1 MTKAS
6 KPINEEERLN
16 ALQSYDILDT
26 LPENSYDEITKLASF
41 ICETP
46 ISLVSLIDNDRQY
59 FKSKVGLTQSETNR
73 DYAFCAHSILV
84 PGERTIVEDA
94 RLDKRFEDNPLVV
107 GDPHIVFYA
116 GVPLITSEGFALGTL
131 CVIDKKPR
139 SLSEEQLD
147 ALKSLSNQVVK
158 LLELRKS
165 NRLFEEAQQ
174 KLQGYSDEMEAFAYM
189 TSHDLKEPARMV
201 KSFMR
206 LLDEKYSGQ
215 LDEEAKK
222 YIYFAVDGAE
232 RMTEL
237 IDEMLIYSRLKGLS
251 ANREKIDLT
260 KLLEE
265 IVAFQSGI
273 IREKNAIVE
282 YQNLPVIE
290 ASATAIKIVF
300 QNLIGNALK
309 YQLPGV
315 QPVIKITAKENQ
327 TYWEF
332 AVADNGIGIAKENS
346 EIIFQ
351 VFKRLHS
358 RSEYSGTGMGL
369 ATCKKIVKDHKGEI
383 WLTSELERGSVFH
396 FTISKNLG

>member
-174 KLQGYSDEMEAFAYM
+174 KLQDYSDEMEAFAYM

-251 ANREKIDLT
+251 TNREKIDLT

-327 TYWEF
+327 THWEF

>member
-6 KPINEEERLN
+6 KPFNEEERQS
-16 ALQSYDILDT
+16 ALESYNILDT
-26 LPENSYDEITKLASF
+26 LPEDDYDELTKLASF
-41 ICETP
+41 ICQTP
-46 ISLVSLIDNDRQY
+46 ISIVSLIDNDRQY
-59 FKSKVGLTQSETNR
+59 FKSKIGLTQSETKR

-116 GVPLITSEGFALGTL
+116 GVPLTTADGFALGTL

-139 SLSEEQLD
+139 SLSGEQLD

-165 NRLFEEAQQ
+165 NRLFEEAQK
-174 KLQGYSDEMEAFAYM
+174 KLQDYSDEMEAFAYM

-206 LLDEKYSGQ
+206 LLDEKYGSQ

-232 RMTEL
+232 RMTKL
-237 IDEMLIYSRLKGLS
+237 IDEMLVYSRLKGLS
-251 ANREKIDLT
+251 ATRKKIDIT

-265 IVAFQSGI
+265 VVAFQSGI
-273 IREKNAIVE
+273 IQEKDVIIE

-290 ASATAIKIVF
+290 ASGTAMKIVF
-300 QNLIGNALK
+300 QNLIGNAIK
-309 YQLPGV
+309 YQLPGA
-315 QPVIKITAKENQ
+315 QPVIRITAKVNQ
-327 TYWEF
+327 THWEF
-332 AVADNGIGIAKENS
+332 AVADNGIGIAKENN

-358 RSEYSGTGMGL
+358 KNEYSGTGMGL
-369 ATCKKIVKDHKGEI
+369 ATCKKIVKDHNGEI
-383 WLTSELERGSVFH
+383 WLTSELEKGSIFY
-396 FTISKNLG
+396 FTISKTLG